1 MTKTK
6 QNARNLLKNTD
17 GCKRIA
23 GTPQFNI
30 TSPII
35 KKCLFST
42 QIHID
47 LNSIL
52 LEKLMRKKKLK
63 IDNALAR
70 LSLINR
76 QLLYYTYCSIEKKTN
91 VWIASE
97 LGYSVSNVET
107 LKVCHF
113 LNLLKHMNLVC
124 FNAIK
129 VRLTEI
135 VVFAVLWRI
144 KS

>member
-1 MTKTK
+1 MPIQHT
-6 QNARNLLKNTD
+6 NTHRSQQHFIR
-17 GCKRIA
+17 K
-23 GTPQFNI
+23 
-30 TSPII
+30 
-35 KKCLFST
+35 
-42 QIHID
+42 ID
-47 LNSIL
+47 A
-52 LEKLMRKKKLK
+52 EKEKLK

-76 QLLYYTYCSIEKKTN
+76 QLLYYTYCSVEKKTN

-107 LKVCHF
+107 LKCVAH

-135 VVFAVLWRI
+135 VVLRFYGG
-144 KS
+144 

>member
-1 MTKTK
+1 MQLFPDIDDKKTK
-6 QNARNLLKNTD
+6 QNARNLLK
-17 GCKRIA
+17 KYRRLQRIA

-35 KKCLFST
+35 KEVPIQHANTHRSQQHFIRK
-42 QIHID
+42 ID
-47 LNSIL
+47 A
-52 LEKLMRKKKLK
+52 EKEKLK

-107 LKVCHF
+107 LKCVA
-113 LNLLKHMNLVC
+113 LLEFAEAYESGLLQCYKS
-124 FNAIK
+124 AID
-129 VRLTEI
+129 
-135 VVFAVLWRI
+135 
-144 KS
+144 

>member
-1 MTKTK
+1 MQLFPDIDDKNKTECTKSFK
-6 QNARNLLKNTD
+6 KYRRLQ
-17 GCKRIA
+17 RIA

-35 KKCLFST
+35 KEVPIQHTNTHRSQQHFIRK
-42 QIHID
+42 ID
-47 LNSIL
+47 A
-52 LEKLMRKKKLK
+52 EKEK

-107 LKVCHF
+107 LKCVA
-113 LNLLKHMNLVC
+113 LLEFAEAYESGLLQCYKS
-124 FNAIK
+124 AID
-129 VRLTEI
+129 
-135 VVFAVLWRI
+135 
-144 KS
+144 